1 MKSVW
6 RTDATVV
13 RTMASVLII
22 NRKGERK
29 MKIMISQPM
38 RGKTN
43 EQIRAERAELILKL
57 EAEGHEVIDTVLDI
71 SENKSPLFYLS
82 KSIELLDKA
91 DAVVFMPGWQQARGC
106 RIEETCAKE
115 YRKFLMYL

>member
-1 MKSVW
+1 
-6 RTDATVV
+6 
-13 RTMASVLII
+13 
-22 NRKGERK
+22 

-43 EQIRAERAELILKL
+43 EQIRSERQELVKQL
-57 EAEGHEVIDTVLDI
+57 EMQGHEVIDTVLDI
-71 SENKSPLFYLS
+71 SENKSPIYYLA

-106 RIEETCAKE
+106 KIEETCAKE
-115 YRKFLMYL
+115 YGKFLMYL